1 GEAINDRWMHGLN
14 ITAYLFWAISC
25 VAGALFGEY
34 ISNPQTLGLDFAITA
49 MFIFLAIAQF
59 ESITKSRLRIYI
71 VLIIAVI
78 VMMLSLSMF
87 MPSYLAILIAATIS
101 AALGVMM
108 EQ

>member
-1 GEAINDRWMHGLN
+1 MHGLN
-14 ITAYLFWAISC
+14 ITAYLFLGNSVCSWGFIY
-25 VAGALFGEY
+25 EY
-34 ISNPQTLGLDFAITA
+34 ISNPQALGLDFAITA

-101 AALGVMM
+101 AAL
-108 EQ
+108 E

>member
-1 GEAINDRWMHGLN
+1 
-14 ITAYLFWAISC
+14 
-25 VAGALFGEY
+25 
-34 ISNPQTLGLDFAITA
+34 
-49 MFIFLAIAQF
+49 QF

>member
-1 GEAINDRWMHGLN
+1 MCSWGFIWR
-14 ITAYLFWAISC
+14 IYLKSAN
-25 VAGALFGEY
+25 AR
-34 ISNPQTLGLDFAITA
+34 LDFAITA

>member
-1 GEAINDRWMHGLN
+1 MCSWGFIWRIYLKSANARVRFCYHGYV
-14 ITAYLFWAISC
+14 YL
-25 VAGALFGEY
+25 
-34 ISNPQTLGLDFAITA
+34 
-49 MFIFLAIAQF
+49 LAIAQF

-108 EQ
+108 ER